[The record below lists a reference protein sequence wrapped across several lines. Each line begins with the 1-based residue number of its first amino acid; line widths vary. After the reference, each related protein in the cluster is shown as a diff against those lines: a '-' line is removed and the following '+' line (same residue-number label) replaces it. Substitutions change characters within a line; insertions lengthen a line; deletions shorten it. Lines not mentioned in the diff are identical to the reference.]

1 MNVNYQEYLKSEAW
15 QDKREAMLSHWNNQC
30 ALCSSPNNL
39 HVHHRTYKRLG
50 YENETD
56 LIVLCD
62 RCHERHHTVLGR
74 DEGMITIGEIGKRLK
89 FDIAEGIAKR

>member
-50 YENETD
+50 HENETD

-62 RCHERHHTVLGR
+62 RCHERHHVVLGR
-74 DEGMITIGEIGKRLK
+74 DEDMTTIREIVGRLE
-89 FDIAEGIAKR
+89 FDVAEGREKR